1 MSITTKMK
9 ALNASDLSKLSQ
21 RISDLKKQA
30 ESINVKAGQSAGAA
44 LQKNTSSLVTKEV
57 IVGGGL
63 TSTQIIKELAQAKRS
78 AA

>member
-9 ALNASDLSKLSQ
+9 TLNASDLSKLSQ

-30 ESINVKAGQSAGAA
+30 ESINVKAGQSGAA

>member
-9 ALNASDLSKLSQ
+9 TLNASDLSKLSQ

-30 ESINVKAGQSAGAA
+30 ESINVKAGQSSTA
-44 LQKNTSSLVTKEV
+44 LQKNTSSLVTKEG
-57 IVGGGL
+57 IVGGSL
-63 TSTQIIKELAQAKRS
+63 TSIQLIKELAQAKRS

>member
-9 ALNASDLSKLSQ
+9 TLNASDLSKLSQ

-30 ESINVKAGQSAGAA
+30 ESINVKAGQSGTA
-44 LQKNTSSLVTKEV
+44 LQKNTSSLVTKEG
-57 IVGGGL
+57 IVGGSL
-63 TSTQIIKELAQAKRS
+63 TSIQMIKELAQAKRS